1 MAVHEGVLV
10 LLLLLGCS
18 CEAQLKSGFLVKT
31 PQVAAVYQNGLGA
44 PQVVAAG
51 YQVGAGA
58 PQVSSTGFQVGVG
71 APQVASTGYQV
82 GVGAPQVASTGF
94 QVGVGAPQVASTG
107 FQVGVGAPQV
117 ASTGYQAGVGA
128 TKLGA
133 TGYQVGVGATKLG
146 ATGYQVGV
154 GATKLGATGY
164 QVGVGAP
171 QVASTGF
178 LVGAGATKV
187 GATGYQVGVGAPQ
200 VGPAGFQVGV
210 GAPQVASTGFQVG
223 VGAPQVASTGF
234 LVGAGATKVGATG
247 YQVGVGA
254 PQVASTGYQVGVG
267 APQVASTGFQV
278 GAGAPQVAS
287 TGFQVGAGAP
297 QVASTGFQV
306 GAGAPQVASTGFQVG
321 VGATKLGATGYQVG
335 VGAPQ
340 VASTG
345 FQVGVGATKVG
356 ATGFQV
362 GVGAPQVASTGFLVG
377 AGATKVGVTGY
388 LSKQAAPALVK
399 SVTGMQV
406 NPDSVRVVCGEDS
419 VMVDV
424 LQDLLAIG
432 QLINASDITLGGCAP
447 TGQDAS
453 GTVRLQS
460 VLQACGSTL
469 MMTADALVYSFA
481 LIYTPRG
488 INGLPIVRTNGA
500 VVGIECHYL
509 RKQNV
514 SSNALVPTWIPYYAT
529 MAAEAQL
536 SFSLR
541 LMDDAWQNE
550 RASNVYFLG
559 SVLNIEASVL
569 VGNSQPLRVFV
580 DSCVATLVPDVTSV
594 PSYAFVQNSGCLTDA
609 KVTGSRSQFLPRK
622 QDDKLQLQLDAFRF
636 SQDGRSSLYI
646 TCSLRATVASVP
658 VDSQHKACSFPLAAN
673 RWMSVDGND
682 QVCGCCDTSCGL
694 AGVAGAQG
702 TGVLGPIAIQQG
714 PPTAS
719 QPGQLYILKG

>member
-1 MAVHEGVLV
+1 MAVHEGVIV

-51 YQVGAGA
+51 YQVG
-58 PQVSSTGFQVGVG
+58 VG
-71 APQVASTGYQV
+71 APQVAS
-82 GVGAPQVASTGF
+82 
-94 QVGVGAPQVASTG
+94 
-107 FQVGVGAPQV
+107 
-117 ASTGYQAGVGA
+117 
-128 TKLGA
+128 
-133 TGYQVGVGATKLG
+133 
-146 ATGYQVGV
+146 
-154 GATKLGATGY
+154 
-164 QVGVGAP
+164 
-171 QVASTGF
+171 
-178 LVGAGATKV
+178 
-187 GATGYQVGVGAPQ
+187 
-200 VGPAGFQVGV
+200 
-210 GAPQVASTGFQVG
+210 
-223 VGAPQVASTGF
+223 
-234 LVGAGATKVGATG
+234 TG

-267 APQVASTGFQV
+267 APQVS
-278 GAGAPQVAS
+278 S
-287 TGFQVGAGAP
+287 
-297 QVASTGFQV
+297 
-306 GAGAPQVASTGFQVG
+306 
-321 VGATKLGATGYQVG
+321 TGYQVG

-340 VASTG
+340 VSSTG
-345 FQVGVGATKVG
+345 YQVGVGGTGYQVGVGATKVG

-362 GVGAPQVASTGFLVG
+362 GVGAPQVASTGFQVGVGGTGYQVGVG
-377 AGATKVGVTGY
+377 APKVGAAGY
-388 LSKQAAPALVK
+388 LSKQVAPALVK

-453 GTVRLQS
+453 GTVRFQS

-481 LIYTPRG
+481 LIYTPSG
-488 INGLPIVRTNGA
+488 INGSPIVRTNGA

-536 SFSLR
+536 NFSLR

-580 DSCVATLVPDVTSV
+580 DSCVATLVPDVTSL

-658 VDSQHKACSFPLAAN
+658 VDSQHKACSFSLAAN
-673 RWMSVDGND
+673 RWVSVDGND
-682 QVCGCCDTSCGL
+682 QVCGCCDASCGL

>member
-1 MAVHEGVLV
+1 MAVHERVIV

-18 CEAQLKSGFLVKT
+18 CKAQLKPGYQVKI
-31 PQVAAVYQNGLGA
+31 PQVPAGYQNGLGA
-44 PQVVAAG
+44 PQVVAAS
-51 YQVGAGA
+51 YQVGVGGPKVA
-58 PQVSSTGFQVGVG
+58 STGFQVGVG
-71 APQVASTGYQV
+71 APQVASTGFQVGVGAPQVASTGFQVGAGGPQVSATGFQVGVGAPQVASTGYQVGAGGPLVSATGFQVGAGGPKVSATGFQV

-117 ASTGYQAGVGA
+117 ASTGYQVGVGA
-128 TKLGA
+128 PQVSA
-133 TGYQVGVGATKLG
+133 TGYQVGVGG
-146 ATGYQVGV
+146 PQVSATGFQ
-154 GATKLGATGY
+154 
-164 QVGVGAP
+164 
-171 QVASTGF
+171 
-178 LVGAGATKV
+178 VGAGGPKVSAT
-187 GATGYQVGVGAPQ
+187 
-200 VGPAGFQVGV
+200 GFQVGV

-223 VGAPQVASTGF
+223 VGAPQVASTG
-234 LVGAGATKVGATG
+234 

-254 PQVASTGYQVGVG
+254 PQVSATGYQVGVG
-267 APQVASTGFQV
+267 GPQVSATGFQV

-287 TGFQVGAGAP
+287 TGFQVGAGGP
-297 QVASTGFQV
+297 KVS
-306 GAGAPQVASTGFQVG
+306 
-321 VGATKLGATGYQVG
+321 ATGYLGKQV
-335 VGAPQ
+335 
-340 VASTG
+340 
-345 FQVGVGATKVG
+345 
-356 ATGFQV
+356 
-362 GVGAPQVASTGFLVG
+362 
-377 AGATKVGVTGY
+377 
-388 LSKQAAPALVK
+388 APALVK

-406 NPDSVRVVCGEDS
+406 SPDSVSVVCGEDS
-419 VMVDV
+419 VVV
-424 LQDLLAIG
+424 LVQPILLGNG
-432 QLINASDITLGGCAP
+432 QPINASDITFGGCAP
-447 TGQDAS
+447 IGQDAS
-453 GTVRLQS
+453 GTVRFQS
-460 VLQACGSTL
+460 ALQACGSTL

-481 LIYTPRG
+481 LVYTPRG
-488 INGLPIVRTNGA
+488 INGLPIVRTNA
-500 VVGIECHYL
+500 AMVGIECHYL

-559 SVLNIEASVL
+559 NVLNIEVSVL

-580 DSCVATLVPDVTSV
+580 DSCVATLVPDVSSV

-636 SQDGRSSLYI
+636 SQDGRSSMFI

-658 VDSQHKACSFPLAAN
+658 VDSQHKACSFSLAAN

-682 QVCGCCDTSCGL
+682 QVCGCCDTSCGP

-714 PPTAS
+714 PPMGS
-719 QPGQLYILKG
+719 QPGQLYMLKG

>member
-1 MAVHEGVLV
+1 MAVHEGVIV

-51 YQVGAGA
+51 YQVG
-58 PQVSSTGFQVGVG
+58 VG
-71 APQVASTGYQV
+71 APQVAS
-82 GVGAPQVASTGF
+82 
-94 QVGVGAPQVASTG
+94 
-107 FQVGVGAPQV
+107 
-117 ASTGYQAGVGA
+117 
-128 TKLGA
+128 
-133 TGYQVGVGATKLG
+133 
-146 ATGYQVGV
+146 
-154 GATKLGATGY
+154 
-164 QVGVGAP
+164 
-171 QVASTGF
+171 
-178 LVGAGATKV
+178 
-187 GATGYQVGVGAPQ
+187 
-200 VGPAGFQVGV
+200 
-210 GAPQVASTGFQVG
+210 
-223 VGAPQVASTGF
+223 
-234 LVGAGATKVGATG
+234 TG

-267 APQVASTGFQV
+267 APQVS
-278 GAGAPQVAS
+278 S
-287 TGFQVGAGAP
+287 
-297 QVASTGFQV
+297 
-306 GAGAPQVASTGFQVG
+306 
-321 VGATKLGATGYQVG
+321 TGYQVG

-345 FQVGVGATKVG
+345 YQVGVGAPQVSSTGYQVGVGAPQVSSTGYQVGVGAPQVASTGYQVGVGATKVG

-362 GVGAPQVASTGFLVG
+362 GVGAPQVASTGYQVGVG
-377 AGATKVGVTGY
+377 ANKVGATGFQVGVGAPQVSSTGYQVGVGAPQVASTGFQVGVGGTGYQVGVGATKVGAAGY
-388 LSKQAAPALVK
+388 LSKQVAPALVK

-453 GTVRLQS
+453 GTVRFQS

-481 LIYTPRG
+481 LIYTPSG
-488 INGLPIVRTNGA
+488 INGSPIVRTNGA

-536 SFSLR
+536 NFSLR

-580 DSCVATLVPDVTSV
+580 DSCVATLVPDVTSL

-658 VDSQHKACSFPLAAN
+658 VDSQHKACSFSLAAN
-673 RWMSVDGND
+673 RWVSVDGND
-682 QVCGCCDTSCGL
+682 QVCGCCDASCGL